1 MHCGIW
7 GNPKLLWSDIILIYS
22 VISRYSLLGV
32 QGLYFGVLS
41 KEVCLVLVKLS
52 CMPTTLTEDSMS
64 CSRLVKCTKC
74 RYTWLCL
81 LLLEFSI
88 IVNKVLTLFSIS
100 RKHLYVNQLPCSHK
114 YQCLWQNSL
123 RVVICWSQQMQK
135 QGSYVICFTELS
147 IS

>member
-7 GNPKLLWSDIILIYS
+7 GNPKLLWSDIILIFS
-22 VISRYSLLGV
+22 VISRYSLLGA

-52 CMPTTLTEDSMS
+52 CMPTTLTEDSVS
-64 CSRLVKCTKC
+64 CSRLVKCSKC

-100 RKHLYVNQLPCSHK
+100 RKNLYVNQLPCSYK